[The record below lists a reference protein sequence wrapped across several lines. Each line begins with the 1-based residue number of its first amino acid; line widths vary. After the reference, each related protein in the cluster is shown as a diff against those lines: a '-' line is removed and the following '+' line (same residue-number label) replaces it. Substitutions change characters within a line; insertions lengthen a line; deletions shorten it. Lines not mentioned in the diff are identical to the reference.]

1 MSAQHR
7 GKFSNNNNNKL
18 AVHMI
23 SPLLRFVVT
32 AAAAKQRP
40 IKQFQ
45 MRSRR
50 LNQQTFSR
58 STFAGVR
65 QSYVISDYLYYY
77 WRYTKTCFDIW
88 KNLLKIAKEEE
99 RRERKGNSIEGR
111 HRKLR
116 IFRNVSRTE
125 RALFDDTSTLACE

>member
-1 MSAQHR
+1 
-7 GKFSNNNNNKL
+7 
-18 AVHMI
+18 MI

-58 STFAGVR
+58 SRSMVCVSLMLFPIICIIIGDTQKLVLIYG
-65 QSYVISDYLYYY
+65 
-77 WRYTKTCFDIW
+77 
-88 KNLLKIAKEEE
+88 KIY
-99 RRERKGNSIEGR
+99 
-111 HRKLR
+111 
-116 IFRNVSRTE
+116 
-125 RALFDDTSTLACE
+125 